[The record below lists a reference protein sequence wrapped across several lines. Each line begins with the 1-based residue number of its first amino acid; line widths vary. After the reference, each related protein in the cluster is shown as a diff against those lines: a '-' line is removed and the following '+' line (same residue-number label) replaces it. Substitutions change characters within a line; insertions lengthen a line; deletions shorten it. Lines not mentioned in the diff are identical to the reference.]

1 MIFLLLISTFLIPT
15 PQDAQSSPISIFS
28 FQTDPSPVLVGQN
41 FTYSIKV
48 KNLDNKPIYVIPI
61 SRESFDPPDSVN
73 IVKDYRPFIS
83 VLPEKLDPGEVAT
96 VRPHAF
102 FSARRAGE
110 VRIMVYVS
118 WSYSEEY
125 SMENPWYEISET
137 SSFMIYE
144 SQQETYKIY
153 FSTEPPDVGSITF
166 SGTTYT
172 SGQSG
177 KYAAGTYQ
185 IEANVPKGYVF
196 DGWLFY
202 GTQYGGQPPPIE
214 FEDPESPSTK
224 VIIRGEGTIAA
235 IFKWIVKLRGTIVY
249 DSVNEYEI
257 FVKIDELLLDTS
269 GRLRL
274 GEEVWVYNPAYNW
287 QPRWVKEGDK
297 VEVYGLGFCMGDP
310 LCSQHGIVIKWPEHY
325 VKKIEGEYPWPMFMH
340 DPQHTGYSKGE
351 GPDVL
356 ELLWKYPYSSENWTV
371 FSSPVVADG
380 RVYIIIR
387 DGLLTLDAETGRK
400 LWMSK
405 QEIFSLPGVEGGRVY
420 VVTKNGGLVCLDA
433 YTGEVLWESS
443 VKVPVSWVGVSLTVV
458 DGMVYVN
465 VEGHVY
471 CFNSSNGELL
481 WYKSLG
487 IWSSPIGVSVAF
499 GRAYVIGS
507 SFSYN
512 NVLYCLNAST
522 GDVIWKKELPTTS
535 KWHSIPVL
543 SDGRL
548 YIVKLEVDKEYLICL
563 DAYTGDVI
571 WDGESLGYVFPFATM
586 GQPAVA
592 YGKIYVPMVEID
604 EKTYGEIGCFDAKT
618 GRLLWKVKLPG
629 SPWHFPPAIADRK
642 VYVFAAPM
650 VVSLD
655 AFTGDL
661 VSKYNIT
668 TAWEACAP
676 AIANGKVYV
685 NTVDGVYCLGERASK
700 VDVKFRGT
708 VILVSPDY
716 VDWKIKIEE
725 ILLDPIGELKVG
737 EEIFVMAHNET
748 FPNTGKPWVVGEPNV
763 GDHVE
768 VYGEYLSEPTPHV
781 WAHKS
786 YHYIKKIAGE
796 STVLLIGKVLSH
808 NINEEYTTIRVEK
821 LLNCTKLNRIYLK
834 VKDYETNFVEVSNSK
849 CSWEREVEGKEVIV
863 KWDKYYN
870 EFYKISS
877 IPPGT
882 IIEFLGKLLKTGNEI
897 YGQLKISDSIDYF
910 IIPGVYFM
918 VYIKSFTVN
927 HDFDSWDK
935 NYAANVYFKV
945 NVKGVDDDADGSIDE
960 DGEYVRLPTNTDVFR
975 RWMGS
980 VAWEILVHDNELGR
994 EIVGPKISDAR
1005 SNIPYFPV
1013 PISIDIEVMDED
1025 PGLDDLMARFPFR
1038 ISEEELR
1045 RNDYKL
1051 CLARDSEDGKVRIE
1065 LCLEPLLLR
1074 ETGLLHNK
1082 QDTLDLELNFKDIK
1096 SIEAFNEFNNKRFEE
1111 VNLAIIE
1118 WDYPDVSI
1126 EWQVGR
1132 VDIWD
1137 CSNGGCEYVLP
1148 SVCQVGG
1155 KRDYADHAS
1164 MTSGIIISRI
1174 DGKGPAGLGWN
1185 TRLMI
1190 IKASR
1195 NTLGKAIRL
1204 AVDEG
1209 AKVISLSI
1217 GTLEEDPELM
1227 PAVAYAINDNVV
1239 IVSAAGNDFTSRIDV
1254 LNKFKSIIKVAGVT
1268 RFVSSINQPK
1278 RLEWWWTGAFFSSA
1292 PYSNYGKFPTFNL
1305 DMELRIDF
1313 SSLSTIFNTTSIGCQ
1328 YQLGVG
1334 TSSAAPILA
1343 SIVAL
1348 IQGYAKAKYGRYL
1361 TINEVYEVLRQASI
1375 DLGEPGWDP
1384 YYGWGL
1390 VDVKKALEV
1399 VEKGIPTPIYDIT
1412 ELPKPKSGTLIRMS
1426 SSGSQLLLHVVDSRG
1441 RILFGFS
1448 KNFAEIIAE
1457 KGVEHTVTENFTEVF
1472 LPFTSGMFRVLIDAG
1487 YSHQEVERVNLTIMT
1502 IKDDLLLAEWRASS
1516 LIERGKILSYN
1527 MRLDVERGVNVKEGI
1542 NGDVNMD
1549 GVVDY
1554 KDLAMLAASY
1564 GRMEN
1569 ELEFNANADFNRDGI
1584 IDYKDLAIL
1593 AANYGGR
1600 SS

>member
-1 MIFLLLISTFLIPT
+1 
-15 PQDAQSSPISIFS
+15 
-28 FQTDPSPVLVGQN
+28 VGQN

-96 VRPHAF
+96 VGPHAF

-110 VRIMVYVS
+110 VRITVYVS
-118 WSYSEEY
+118 WSYSEEGL
-125 SMENPWYEISET
+125 MYEASET
-137 SSFMIYE
+137 FSFGIVIDLFILPE
-144 SQQETYKIY
+144 IT
-153 FSTEPPDVGSITF
+153 FLTEPPDVGSITF

-172 SGQSG
+172 NGQSG
-177 KYAAGTYQ
+177 EYTAGTYQ
-185 IEANVPKGYVF
+185 IEANVPKGYI
-196 DGWLFY
+196 FY
-202 GTQYGGQPPPIE
+202 NWVTTGGVSVANS
-214 FEDPESPSTK
+214 ESQQ
-224 VIIRGEGTIAA
+224 TIASVTGSGSLIA
-235 IFKWIVKLRGTIVY
+235 VFKWFVKLRGTVISHVQY
-249 DSVNEYEI
+249 PSGWPAVV
-257 FVKIDELLLDTS
+257 VKVEELLLDTS
-269 GRLRL
+269 NRLKI
-274 GEEVWVYNPAYNW
+274 GEVVEVYRETPFT
-287 QPRWVKEGDK
+287 EISDGDR
-297 VEVYGLGFCMGDP
+297 VEVYGLGFWIGNP
-310 LCSQHGIVIKWPEHY
+310 PGGPYVEHGIVIKSLEHY
-325 VKKIEGEYPWPMFMH
+325 VKKIEG
-340 DPQHTGYSKGE
+340 
-351 GPDVL
+351 
-356 ELLWKYPYSSENWTV
+356 
-371 FSSPVVADG
+371 
-380 RVYIIIR
+380 
-387 DGLLTLDAETGRK
+387 
-400 LWMSK
+400 
-405 QEIFSLPGVEGGRVY
+405 
-420 VVTKNGGLVCLDA
+420 
-433 YTGEVLWESS
+433 
-443 VKVPVSWVGVSLTVV
+443 
-458 DGMVYVN
+458 
-465 VEGHVY
+465 
-471 CFNSSNGELL
+471 
-481 WYKSLG
+481 
-487 IWSSPIGVSVAF
+487 
-499 GRAYVIGS
+499 
-507 SFSYN
+507 
-512 NVLYCLNAST
+512 
-522 GDVIWKKELPTTS
+522 
-535 KWHSIPVL
+535 
-543 SDGRL
+543 
-548 YIVKLEVDKEYLICL
+548 KLEVD
-563 DAYTGDVI
+563 
-571 WDGESLGYVFPFATM
+571 
-586 GQPAVA
+586 
-592 YGKIYVPMVEID
+592 
-604 EKTYGEIGCFDAKT
+604 
-618 GRLLWKVKLPG
+618 
-629 SPWHFPPAIADRK
+629 
-642 VYVFAAPM
+642 
-650 VVSLD
+650 
-655 AFTGDL
+655 
-661 VSKYNIT
+661 
-668 TAWEACAP
+668 
-676 AIANGKVYV
+676 
-685 NTVDGVYCLGERASK
+685 
-700 VDVKFRGT
+700 VKFSGT

-725 ILLDPIGELKVG
+725 IFLDPTGELKVG

-748 FPNTGKPWVVGEPNV
+748 FPNTGKPWVIGEPNV

-960 DGEYVRLPTNTDVFR
+960 DGEYVRLPTNTDMFR

-1111 VNLAIIE
+1111 VSLAIIE

-1328 YQLGVG
+1328 YQLGAG
-1334 TSSAAPILA
+1334 TSSAAPTLA

-1390 VDVKKALEV
+1390 VNVKKALEV

-1426 SSGSQLLLHVVDSRG
+1426 SNGSQLLLHVVDNRG

-1542 NGDVNMD
+1542 NSDVNMD

-1554 KDLAMLAASY
+1554 KDLAMFAASY

>member
-1 MIFLLLISTFLIPT
+1 LKRLFSLGMIFLLLISTFLIPT
-15 PQDAQSSPISIFS
+15 PQDAQSSPVSIIS

-61 SRESFDPPDSVN
+61 SRESFDPPDSVD
-73 IVKDYRPFIS
+73 IVKDYRPFIF

-96 VRPHAF
+96 IGPHAE

-110 VRIMVYVS
+110 VRITIYIS
-118 WSYSEEY
+118 WSYSEDY
-125 SMENPWYEISET
+125 SVENPWYEISET
-137 SSFMIYE
+137 FSFIIYE

-177 KYAAGTYQ
+177 EYTAGTYQ
-185 IEANVPKGYVF
+185 VEANVPKGYI
-196 DGWLFY
+196 FY
-202 GTQYGGQPPPIE
+202 NWVATGGVSVANS
-214 FEDPESPSTK
+214 ESQQ
-224 VIIRGEGTIAA
+224 TIASVTGSGSLIA
-235 IFKWIVKLRGTIVY
+235 VFKWFVKLRGTVISHVQY
-249 DSVNEYEI
+249 PSGWPAVVVEVE
-257 FVKIDELLLDTS
+257 ELLLDTS
-269 GRLRL
+269 NRLKV
-274 GEEVWVYNPAYNW
+274 GEVVEVYRETPFTEISDDD
-287 QPRWVKEGDK
+287 R
-297 VEVYGLGFCMGDP
+297 VEVYGLGFWIGNP
-310 LCSQHGIVIKWPEHY
+310 PGGPYVEYGIVIKSPEHY
-325 VKKIEGEYPWPMFMH
+325 VKKIEG
-340 DPQHTGYSKGE
+340 
-351 GPDVL
+351 
-356 ELLWKYPYSSENWTV
+356 
-371 FSSPVVADG
+371 
-380 RVYIIIR
+380 
-387 DGLLTLDAETGRK
+387 
-400 LWMSK
+400 
-405 QEIFSLPGVEGGRVY
+405 
-420 VVTKNGGLVCLDA
+420 
-433 YTGEVLWESS
+433 
-443 VKVPVSWVGVSLTVV
+443 
-458 DGMVYVN
+458 
-465 VEGHVY
+465 
-471 CFNSSNGELL
+471 
-481 WYKSLG
+481 
-487 IWSSPIGVSVAF
+487 
-499 GRAYVIGS
+499 
-507 SFSYN
+507 
-512 NVLYCLNAST
+512 
-522 GDVIWKKELPTTS
+522 
-535 KWHSIPVL
+535 
-543 SDGRL
+543 
-548 YIVKLEVDKEYLICL
+548 KLE
-563 DAYTGDVI
+563 
-571 WDGESLGYVFPFATM
+571 
-586 GQPAVA
+586 
-592 YGKIYVPMVEID
+592 
-604 EKTYGEIGCFDAKT
+604 
-618 GRLLWKVKLPG
+618 
-629 SPWHFPPAIADRK
+629 
-642 VYVFAAPM
+642 
-650 VVSLD
+650 
-655 AFTGDL
+655 
-661 VSKYNIT
+661 
-668 TAWEACAP
+668 
-676 AIANGKVYV
+676 
-685 NTVDGVYCLGERASK
+685 

-748 FPNTGKPWVVGEPNV
+748 FSNPKPWVIGEPNV

-768 VYGEYLSEPTPHV
+768 VYGEYLSEPFPHV

-877 IPPGT
+877 ITPGT
-882 IIEFLGKLLKTGNEI
+882 IMEFLGKLLKTGNEI

-960 DGEYVRLPTNTDVFR
+960 GGEYVRLPTNTDVFR

-1025 PGLDDLMARFPFR
+1025 PGLDDLMARFSFR

-1111 VNLAIIE
+1111 VSVAVIE
-1118 WDYPDVSI
+1118 LEYPDMNL
-1126 EWQVGR
+1126 EWPIGKV
-1132 VDIWD
+1132 VFWD
-1137 CSNGGCEYVLP
+1137 CSKSCKLVAPSTCGG
-1148 SVCQVGG
+1148 SHGNKG
-1155 KRDYADHAS
+1155 YAKHAS

-1190 IKASR
+1190 IKASVD
-1195 NTLGKAIRL
+1195 TLGKAIRL
-1204 AVDEG
+1204 AVEQG

-1217 GTLEEDPELM
+1217 GTLEEDPELTQ
-1227 PAVAYAINDNVV
+1227 AVTYAINNNVV
-1239 IVSAAGNDFTSRIDV
+1239 IVSAAGNDFTSRADV
-1254 LNKFKSIIKVAGVT
+1254 PNKFKSVIKVAGVT
-1268 RFVSSINQPK
+1268 RFVSSINQSK
-1278 RLEWWWTGAFFSSA
+1278 SLEWEWTGAFFSGA

-1313 SSLSTIFNTTSIGCQ
+1313 SSLSTVFNTTSLGCQ

-1334 TSSAAPILA
+1334 TSSAAPTLA

-1375 DLGEPGWDP
+1375 DLGELGWDP

-1399 VEKGIPTPIYDIT
+1399 LEKGIPTPIYDIT
-1412 ELPKPKSGTLIRMS
+1412 ELPNPYKN
-1426 SSGSQLLLHVVDSRG
+1426 VV
-1441 RILFGFS
+1441 
-1448 KNFAEIIAE
+1448 
-1457 KGVEHTVTENFTEVF
+1457 
-1472 LPFTSGMFRVLIDAG
+1472 
-1487 YSHQEVERVNLTIMT
+1487 
-1502 IKDDLLLAEWRASS
+1502 
-1516 LIERGKILSYN
+1516 
-1527 MRLDVERGVNVKEGI
+1527 
-1542 NGDVNMD
+1542 
-1549 GVVDY
+1549 
-1554 KDLAMLAASY
+1554 
-1564 GRMEN
+1564 
-1569 ELEFNANADFNRDGI
+1569 
-1584 IDYKDLAIL
+1584 
-1593 AANYGGR
+1593 
-1600 SS
+1600 